1 MSGPAETDR
10 SIRLRDGAILEVRP
24 LTARETAGLARFD
37 ATLSPASRA
46 LFLPH
51 AYDEATLARQVA
63 RHARGEDLSWV
74 AVARETVAGYAFLW
88 EFAQPFPL
96 LGLGVADAWQGR
108 GLGGALL
115 DRLVAAARAAHRDGI
130 ELTTVP
136 HNLRARGLYESRGF
150 QVTGEVDNVAGDGRV
165 VRELR
170 LLLTFRSGAR
180 PPERRFAPPA

>member
-1 MSGPAETDR
+1 MSGPADADQ
-10 SIRLRDGAILEVRP
+10 SIRLRDGAVLEVRP

-37 ATLSPASRA
+37 ANLSPASRA

-51 AYDEATLARQVA
+51 AYDEATLAHHVA
-63 RHARGEDLSWV
+63 RHARGQDLSWV
-74 AVARETVAGYAFLW
+74 AVAGETVVGYAFLW
-88 EFAQPFPL
+88 EFDQPFPL

-108 GLGGALL
+108 GLGGVLL

-136 HNLRARGLYESRGF
+136 HNVRARALYESRGF
-150 QVTGEVDNVAGDGRV
+150 RVTGEVDNVAGDGRV

-170 LLLTFRSGAR
+170 MLLTIRSGAR
-180 PPERRFAPPA
+180 PPERRYAPPA